1 MTTIRLELWNSHAIF
16 ASQSVCEILG
26 FSSSFLGWKKDSI
39 KIEILQ
45 HEMKWNGMGKWNF
58 CDGFVCVQKE
68 CTIENPSA
76 ISWCL
81 GRCV

>member
-1 MTTIRLELWNSHAIF
+1 MQYLLLKVFVKFLAF
-16 ASQSVCEILG
+16 DPP
-26 FSSSFLGWKKDSI
+26 FLGGRKTASK
-39 KIEILQ
+39 LRFFN
-45 HEMKWNGMGKWNF
+45 MNWNGMGKWNF

-68 CTIENPSA
+68 CTIEKTSA